1 MARTLTPKQ
10 EAFAHAYVGNGG
22 KKQQSAI
29 DAGYATESAA
39 VEANKL
45 LKKTHVLD
53 RIHEL
58 THSAF
63 SALAPTLLDK
73 LVSLATGARS
83 EKVRFDALKD
93 LLDRSGHRPV
103 ERVLNMSAQSPSD
116 IQALQ
121 NRAKELLA
129 GLNTQS
135 DTLGGTYDSSGGT
148 KTTSKDDTTDDKLVH

>member
-10 EAFAHAYVGNGG
+10 EAFAQAYVANGG

-29 DAGYATESAA
+29 DAGYANESAA
-39 VEANKL
+39 VEAHRL
-45 LKKTHVLD
+45 LTKTHVLD

-63 SALAPTLLDK
+63 SALAPTLMDR
-73 LVSLATGARS
+73 LVRLATGARS
-83 EKVRFDALKD
+83 EKVQFDALKD

-116 IQALQ
+116 VKQLQ
-121 NRAKELLA
+121 ERAKELIE
-129 GLNTQS
+129 GLNKPANTFQ
-135 DTLGGTYDSSGGT
+135 DTSQDDLVE
-148 KTTSKDDTTDDKLVH
+148 KKDEESVH

>member
-10 EAFAHAYVGNGG
+10 EAFAQAYVSNGG
-22 KKQQSAI
+22 KKQQSGI
-29 DAGYATESAA
+29 EAGYAPESAA

-73 LVSLATGARS
+73 LVSLATAARS

-103 ERVLNMSAQSPSD
+103 ARVLNMSAQSPSD
-116 IQALQ
+116 VKALQ
-121 NRAKELLA
+121 NRAKELLD

-135 DTLGGTYDSSGGT
+135 NTFEKSDE
-148 KTTSKDDTTDDKLVH
+148 KTSDKAETSATDDLIH